1 MPGTN
6 RGTVS
11 RVKNIGKQYRLTF
24 VRDRR
29 LMKAIW
35 DLNGKWSKDDVGNV
49 EQARRKP
56 SV

>member
-11 RVKNIGKQYRLTF
+11 RVKNIGKQYPLTF

-29 LMKAIW
+29 LMKAMW
-35 DLNGKWSKDDVGNV
+35 DLDRKRSKDDLGNA